1 MRAMIIRPR
10 NRAAIFTLYVS
21 ISTAFIVGVSGSHLS
36 DQRSVPRSDSGKT
49 PSSSPSRVTSARV
62 RETYGKLPM
71 RFEANQGQSGEE
83 ARFLSRGAGYSLFL
97 TPNEAVLRLRIADRG
112 LRIEEGAPYSTDPTN
127 PQSAIRSPRSAIRD
141 PQSAV
146 LRMTLVGANGKPRI
160 SGVEPLQTRSNYFVG
175 NDPGRWRTN
184 VANFAKVKYEW
195 VYPGVDLVW
204 YGNQGQLEHDFI
216 IAPGADPTR
225 IKLSFAGADA
235 MIDGRRA
242 LVLRPDGN
250 RDGEVARLLKPVAWQ
265 EADDGKRREITCD
278 YRIVNKDQVVF
289 RLGEY
294 DRSRTLV
301 IDPVLAY
308 STYIGGAGVDQAVD
322 IAVDGDGFAYIT
334 GQTDS
339 ADFPGP
345 SPIQSAKGAQS
356 DVFVLK
362 INQAGSAVIYG
373 AWLGGQSSEVGAG
386 IAVNAAG
393 DVFIAGVTAS
403 VDFPT
408 KNALQPT
415 IKGGNDAFIA
425 RLNSAGNDLVY
436 STYLGGSLSDSAA
449 GLAIDASGAV
459 YLTGATD
466 SFDFPLMGAFQT
478 TKKGSSV
485 YSTTNGAGDW
495 RESAAGMDVSQVNDI
510 AFDPK
515 TPTTIYAGSERGLF
529 KSADS
534 GGSWTRIG
542 GDQFNFFIT
551 LIAIDPVTP
560 ATIYALAG
568 SLPYK
573 SVDGGATWN
582 RITSVP
588 TLQTLVIDPAT
599 PATLFGASTSGQPFK
614 SVDGGANWTPFNIRV
629 PFGPQFAQIR
639 SFAIDPANSST
650 VYAGGTGGAYKSMDG
665 GTTWAPLP
673 NGFPLGGSFTVM
685 RLTISRSDPAVL
697 FAQIS
702 FGGFFKTTNGGANW
716 SPVNFPFPFYTQ
728 YAVAIDL
735 TNANTV
741 YIGTPGNGVY
751 KTTDGGVT
759 WNAVNNG
766 LGGSNV
772 RAIAIHPNTPSTV
785 YAGTFSETDAFVTKL
800 NPAGSALVYSS
811 YLGGA
816 GVDSAS

>member
-1 MRAMIIRPR
+1 MKAMLYRARTRVAIGAVCVSVFIAGMAVSHIR
-10 NRAAIFTLYVS
+10 NQCSYA
-21 ISTAFIVGVSGSHLS
+21 
-36 DQRSVPRSDSGKT
+36 RSDSGKT
-49 PSSSPSRVTSARV
+49 HSSAPSRPARS
-62 RETYGKLPM
+62 RIHEAYGKLPM
-71 RFEANQGQSGEE
+71 SFEANQGQTGTE
-83 ARFLSRGAGYSLFL
+83 ASFISRGVGYSLFL

-127 PQSAIRSPRSAIRD
+127 PRSAIRNPRSAIRD

-160 SGVEPLQTRSNYFVG
+160 SGVEPLQTTSNYFIG

-184 VANFAKVKYEW
+184 VANFAKVKYES

-265 EADDGKRREITCD
+265 EADDGKRREIACD

-362 INQAGSAVIYG
+362 INQAGSAVVYG

-436 STYLGGSLSDSAA
+436 STYLGGSLSDNAA

-466 SFDFPLMGAFQT
+466 SVDFPLTGAFQT
-478 TKKGSSV
+478 TKKGSAV

-495 RESAAGMDVSQVNDI
+495 SESGAGTDVSQVNDI

-515 TPTTIYAGSERGLF
+515 TPTAIYAGSERGLF
-529 KSADS
+529 KSSDS
-534 GGSWTRIG
+534 GRTWTRIG
-542 GDQFNFFIT
+542 GDQFNFSIT
-551 LIAIDPVTP
+551 LIAVDPVTP

-599 PATLFGASTSGQPFK
+599 PATLFGASIGGPPFK
-614 SVDGGANWTPFNIRV
+614 SVDGGAHLAALNIRI
-629 PFGPQFAQIR
+629 PFGTQSAQIR
-639 SFAIDPANSST
+639 SFAIDPANSTT
-650 VYAGGTGGAYKSMDG
+650 VYAGGAGGVYKSTDG

-673 NGFPLGGSFTVM
+673 NGFPVGGSFTVM
-685 RLTISRSDPAVL
+685 RLAISRSDPAAL
-697 FAQIS
+697 FAHVS
-702 FGGFFKTTNGGANW
+702 FGGFFKTT
-716 SPVNFPFPFYTQ
+716 
-728 YAVAIDL
+728 
-735 TNANTV
+735 
-741 YIGTPGNGVY
+741 
-751 KTTDGGVT
+751 
-759 WNAVNNG
+759 
-766 LGGSNV
+766 
-772 RAIAIHPNTPSTV
+772 
-785 YAGTFSETDAFVTKL
+785 
-800 NPAGSALVYSS
+800 
-811 YLGGA
+811 
-816 GVDSAS
+816 